1 MNGLALLAAG
11 LAALVLGLLA
21 RELVRIMRARAPE
34 HVHEVFIGTA
44 APVVSATVPKVLW
57 TYWQPA
63 PAPVFIQQ
71 CIANWQRHAPDHE
84 LRLLDRESLLRWIE
98 PEALAADF
106 DDLPT
111 YRQADWLRLQLLAR
125 HGGIWIDA
133 STLLTRDLNWVHELR
148 ATYQS
153 EYVGYYI
160 DRYTSRTDLPVVE
173 NWFMAAVPASPF
185 IAALAAAF
193 DEALALGAEPYL
205 LQLRT
210 QGRFERVVQRLTPDF
225 QRYLLMHVAASDLLD
240 RAPQAYRLA
249 LLRAE
254 DSAFAFHAAVG
265 WRKRHLY
272 ARLALTPCPHQLPT
286 LIKLRGGD
294 RQVAERGLGRNLWL
308 RSSALARL
316 LGLCA

>member
-1 MNGLALLAAG
+1 MTGLSLLAMG
-11 LAALVLGLLA
+11 VAALALGLLA
-21 RELVRIMRARAPE
+21 RELVQIMRARAPE
-34 HVHEVFIGTA
+34 HVHDVLIGIA
-44 APVVSATVPKVLW
+44 APVVCATVPKVLW

-63 PAPVFIQQ
+63 PAPAFIQQ
-71 CIANWQRHAPDHE
+71 CVANWQRHAPDHE
-84 LRLLDRESLLRWIE
+84 VRILDRETLPRWIK

-106 DDLPT
+106 DDLPA
-111 YRQADWLRLQLLAR
+111 YRQADWLRLQLLAL

-133 STLLTRDLNWVHELR
+133 STLLTRDLDWVHELQ
-148 ATYQS
+148 ATYQA

-160 DRYTSRTDLPVVE
+160 DRYTSRTDLPVIE

-193 DEALALGAEPYL
+193 DKALALGAEPYL
-205 LQLRT
+205 LQLRA
-210 QGRFERVVQRLTPDF
+210 QGRFEQVVQRLTPDF

-254 DSAFAFHAAVG
+254 DSAFAFHAALG

-286 LIKLRGGD
+286 LIKLREGD
-294 RQVAERGLGRNLWL
+294 RKVVERGLASNLWL

-316 LGLCA
+316 LGLRA